1 MLSSPF
7 DEISKLFEETS
18 FSISILEELR
28 STSKIAV
35 SSVLKQLVFD
45 ATVIEVVLGESLS
58 QSMSILSGDSISLPT
73 SYVYSFEQ
81 TFDKTFSKTSLMI
94 SSSSPSSIIPSFSLV
109 CFTSRSSI
117 SLGISISCSSTA
129 SNKSPSSKPLSLSSS
144 SSSSSP
150 DSVPRNQSLSTLCR
164 ARLTLTLEVSSPA

>member
-45 ATVIEVVLGESLS
+45 ATVIVVLGESLS